1 VLYGGFSR
9 VVSDRLEDAIAVA
22 AAANPNDRW
31 IGEIFRRVART
42 RATVKA

>member
-1 VLYGGFSR
+1 VLYAGFSR

-22 AAANPNDRW
+22 AAANPNDPW